1 MTNEEIVGRIQQG
14 EAGLMDRLLEQNRGF
29 IYKVAKRYLP
39 TAIRNRGMDLEDLAQ
54 AACIGMIEA
63 VPAWDTERG
72 AFLTVAIYYMTCSI
86 RQELG
91 VLTTKQRFENQEPP
105 LLLSLPA
112 GEDEGSDSLLDL
124 VQDTTAKDPQQAAEQ
139 ADMQRIVRK
148 AVADLPDKQRDVVRA
163 YYLDGC
169 SMADVSALIGYS
181 PEKAEQIKRVGVKAL
196 RRNKQLRLL
205 WMEYEAAAFATRT
218 YSAWKN
224 THSSAVE
231 AGAMRREQMRSAI
244 AKQMHIANVW

>member
-14 EAGLMDRLLEQNRGF
+14 EASLMDRLLEQNRCF
-29 IYKVAKRYLP
+29 IYKIARRYLLA
-39 TAIRNRGMDLEDLAQ
+39 AIRNRGMDLEDLAQ

-63 VPAWDTERG
+63 VPAWDIERG

-91 VLTTKQRFENQEPP
+91 VLSTKQRFENHEPP
-105 LLLSLPA
+105 MLLSTPA
-112 GEDEGSDSLLDL
+112 REDENSDSLLDL
-124 VQDTTAKDPQQAAEQ
+124 IQDTTAKDPQQAAEQ
-139 ADMQRIVRK
+139 ADMQRIVRG
-148 AVADLPDKQRDVVRA
+148 AVADLPDRQRDVVQA
-163 YYLDGC
+163 YYLDGY
-169 SMADVSALIGYS
+169 SMAELSSLIGAS
-181 PEKAEQIKRVGVKAL
+181 TEKVEQTKRVGIKSL

-224 THSSAVE
+224 THTSAVE
-231 AGAMRREQMRSAI
+231 AGVMRRELMRSTMACAI
-244 AKQMHIANVW
+244 NLL